1 MEGKKTRTHSRGV
14 DLQKRLPSLAF
25 SRIEEGPKMVARSLA
40 LLATIFGSSLLIT
53 VGPSSF

>member
-1 MEGKKTRTHSRGV
+1 MEGKKPEHTHVGSTF
-14 DLQKRLPSLAF
+14 KRLPSLAF

-53 VGPSSF
+53 VGLSSF